1 MGSVYINIRV
11 PEELKKRAD
20 ASAKKAG
27 IGFSQFVRE
36 ALHLY
41 SHFSHPA
48 FMQSVRHIAEL
59 YGVGES
65 MVIQN
70 VLLRYAAEDIAAE
83 KVFGAEEELPSVP
96 EFRRTRTG
104 TKTGE
109 PLLNELVEIFTE
121 KFEVEKKLAKTIEKE
136 RAKMSVEK
144 SQGKK
149 K

>member
-1 MGSVYINIRV
+1 MAGVYINIRV

-41 SHFSHPA
+41 THFSHPA
-48 FMQSVRHIAEL
+48 FMKTVRHFADR
-59 YGVGES
+59 YGIGES

-70 VLLRYAAEDIAAE
+70 VMLRYAAEDIAAE

-109 PLLNELVEIFTE
+109 PLLNELVKIFTE
-121 KFEVEKKLAKTIEKE
+121 KFEVEKRLAKTIEKQ
-136 RAKMSVEK
+136 RVKLSVEK